1 MTGLGA
7 KRPPGDRPAPP
18 YNCDV
23 HLLLGLPGKAVIIGL
38 NFVVFLQNVGLG
50 EFNVKQIL

>member
-7 KRPPGDRPAPP
+7 KRPPGDRPEKTT
-18 YNCDV
+18 YKLDGR
-23 HLLLGLPGKAVIIGL
+23 LLLGKAAIIGF
-38 NFVVFLQNVGLG
+38 NFVVFLQNAGFC